1 MGYTTCVRFDDLAER
16 DGATIGPDIP
26 MQKAVSLLSDVRL
39 LVVLVSL
46 AWLGAA
52 GPAWSA
58 DASRAA
64 LAQEESA
71 RPSASPSDPA
81 AALFEEVWRTVRDRF
96 YDPSLHGLDWT
107 TVRGRYE
114 PAVLAAQSDEARAA
128 LINAMLSEL
137 GASHTRLY
145 TREEPAYYQL
155 ADIFSGKLRRDGL
168 HRVFTGGEV
177 TYPGIGAFTRLDSQ
191 GRTFIIGVVDGAPA
205 ARSGLLVGDEILAA
219 DGMPFR
225 PIGSFRGKL
234 GAPVALTVRRIVD
247 GPNFEVSVVPE
258 EIRPNRMF
266 LQGMEAS
273 ARIIEGAR
281 GARIGYVHVWSYA
294 GVAFQRALERL
305 IAEGPLKDADALVW
319 DLRDGWGGAEP
330 QYLDLFN
337 ARAPSMQLT
346 NRGGETAAL
355 NVKWRKPVAMLIN
368 GGTRSGKEILA
379 YGFKKYALGE
389 VIGTLTAKAVLAS
402 TAFLMSDGSL
412 LLLAVSD
419 VRIDGERL
427 EGIGVTPTIDVPFD
441 SAYAAGKDPQ
451 LDRAVEALSRAV
463 MD

>member
-1 MGYTTCVRFDDLAER
+1 MNIVISREWA
-16 DGATIGPDIP
+16 A
-26 MQKAVSLLSDVRL
+26 SLLAGTRL
-39 LVVLVSL
+39 PLAALVS
-46 AWLGAA
+46 AGWLCAA
-52 GPAWSA
+52 APVWSVQP
-58 DASRAA
+58 DHIL
-64 LAQEESA
+64 LAQEEPA
-71 RPSASPSDPA
+71 RPSASPSDSA

-107 TVRGRYE
+107 AVRGRYE

-145 TREEPAYYQL
+145 TREDPAYYQL

-168 HRVFTGGEV
+168 HRVFPGGEV
-177 TYPGIGAFTRLDSQ
+177 SYPGIGVFSRLDSQ
-191 GRTFIIGVVDGAPA
+191 GRTFITGVVDGAPA
-205 ARSGLLVGDEILAA
+205 ARAGLLVGDEILAA

-294 GVAFQRALERL
+294 G
-305 IAEGPLKDADALVW
+305 
-319 DLRDGWGGAEP
+319 GAYP
-330 QYLDLFN
+330 
-337 ARAPSMQLT
+337 
-346 NRGGETAAL
+346 
-355 NVKWRKPVAMLIN
+355 
-368 GGTRSGKEILA
+368 
-379 YGFKKYALGE
+379 
-389 VIGTLTAKAVLAS
+389 
-402 TAFLMSDGSL
+402 
-412 LLLAVSD
+412 
-419 VRIDGERL
+419 
-427 EGIGVTPTIDVPFD
+427 
-441 SAYAAGKDPQ
+441 AG
-451 LDRAVEALSRAV
+451 A
-463 MD
+463 